1 MFKKDMTN
9 IELATLSQK
18 EGINIDDLLTHYKD
32 WKIQTGLI
40 KVSSL
45 TPTKQ
50 LEAKLGSVNPSEEA
64 LMLVINK
71 ALPLLDKVDTLK
83 LGSDIIVKAYDS
95 LKGNKSKGTEVNL
108 TTQVHSHISVE
119 QLKEERKQLIEGIKN
134 GKL

>member
-1 MFKKDMTN
+1 MFNKDMTN

-18 EGINIDDLLTHYKD
+18 EGIDIDSLLTQYKN
-32 WKIQTGLI
+32 WKIETGLI

-50 LEAKLGSVNPSEEA
+50 LEAKLGSVNPAEEA
-64 LMLVINK
+64 LMLVISK
-71 ALPLLDKVDTLK
+71 AVPLLDKVDTLK

-95 LKGNKSKGTEVNL
+95 LKGNKGKGTEVNL

-119 QLKEERKQLIEGIKN
+119 QLKEERQKLIEGIKN
-134 GKL
+134 EQA

>member
-83 LGSDIIVKAYDS
+83 LGSEIIVKAYDS